1 MTSSSELLH
10 SGPAGGVGFDLVRQF
25 VIDAEAANMF
35 TESLTFEA
43 KERRHDNNVAEA
55 VAALSNSDGGIVLV
69 GVKDK
74 GATSEARI
82 VGVPPQDHDSLVAN
96 LQNLIPTAMPEI
108 IPVRM
113 PDTDRLVIVLRVNAD
128 AVLHPVLVAGK
139 VLYRVPGHSVPAD
152 RQRLLALIA
161 RDAAVSNAAGNPPSR
176 MAVPTYPWQP
186 MHIDVWPPIV
196 DSRRPNVDAGELR
209 VVGGLT
215 LPSRIADRPWIDS
228 RARQAT
234 QDVLNN
240 SPLRAARDWS
250 IQVWDIIEA
259 RATTVTLH
267 ADRTEGSPITIEGA
281 AYLNLAGRSLSSMVA
296 LRWFRAGTAPEP
308 LPLETIYW
316 LLLSSL
322 VTVAATVRHVA
333 NALDAAEP
341 TDVKPFEARLT
352 PSSHKVFDVVDIG
365 PFARDNND
373 EPDGALFPAARPLT
387 TGLTDLDRL
396 ARNWLTYWLLEIG
409 TRNFESWLAKLHV
422 PPWLQPAIPP
432 LPPPT

>member
-1 MTSSSELLH
+1 MD
-10 SGPAGGVGFDLVRQF
+10 FDLVRQF
-25 VIDAEAANMF
+25 VIDAEAANLF

-55 VAALSNSDGGIVLV
+55 VAALSNSDGGVVLV

-74 GATSEARI
+74 GASGEARI
-82 VGVPPQDHDSLVAN
+82 VGVLPKDHDSLLAN

-113 PDTDRLVIVLRVNAD
+113 PGADRLVIVLRVNAD
-128 AVLHPVLVAGK
+128 EVLHPVLVAGK

-152 RQRLLALIA
+152 RQRLLDLIA
-161 RDAAVSNAAGNPPSR
+161 RDGSAGNVAGTLSR
-176 MAVPTYPWQP
+176 LAVPAYPWQP
-186 MHIDVWPPIV
+186 MHIDVWPATV
-196 DSRRPNVDAGELR
+196 DSRGPNVDAGELR
-209 VVGGLT
+209 VVGGLS

-234 QDVLNN
+234 RDVLNS
-240 SPLRAARDWS
+240 SPLRVARDWS
-250 IQVWDIIEA
+250 IQAWNIAEA
-259 RATTVTLH
+259 RATAVTLH
-267 ADRTEGSPITIEGA
+267 AARTAGSPITIEGA

-296 LRWFRAGTAPEP
+296 LRWFRADQAPEP
-308 LPLETIYW
+308 LPLETIYL

-322 VTVAATVRHVA
+322 VTVASTIRHVA
-333 NALDAAEP
+333 NALEAAEP

-352 PSSHKVFDVVDIG
+352 PSSGNVFDVVDIG

-373 EPDGALFPAARPLT
+373 EPNGALFPAARPPT
-387 TGLTDLDRL
+387 TELADLDRL

-409 TRNFESWLAKLHV
+409 TRNFENWLAKLHA
-422 PPWLQPAIPP
+422 PAWLQPAIPP
-432 LPPPT
+432 LPPAT